1 MKHLRLLLAEDDFVC
16 NLALGEYLIGEG
28 YSVETVDCGSAA
40 YEAIDRAGVLSA
52 LLTDVDLGPGPN
64 GFEVARHARAA
75 YPDLPVV
82 YISSADV
89 SRYACEGVSGS
100 EFIAKPSTPRHV
112 LEALGRVLHL
122 EGA

>member
-1 MKHLRLLLAEDDFVC
+1 MRRLQILFAEDDFVC
-16 NLALGEYLIGEG
+16 NLALGEYLTAEG

-64 GFEVARHARAA
+64 GFEVARHARVA

-82 YISSADV
+82 YVSSADA

-100 EFIAKPSTPRHV
+100 ESIAKPSTPRQV
-112 LEALGRVLHL
+112 LEALGRVMGL